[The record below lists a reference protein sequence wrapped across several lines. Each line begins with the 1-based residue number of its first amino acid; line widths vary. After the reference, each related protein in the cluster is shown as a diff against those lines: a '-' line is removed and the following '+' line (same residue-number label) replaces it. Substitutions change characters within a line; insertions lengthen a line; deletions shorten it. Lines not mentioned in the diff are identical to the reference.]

1 MADNRIGDVM
11 ASATGDIVLD
21 QHQQALFDEMCRLID
36 GTDDDLA
43 LMTRTQDLVNMLLK
57 RAEDAGF
64 RDQTLGEVSRF
75 FLGIMKAKDL
85 SPDYRM
91 RKLRMFSKASIKI
104 LIAKRPHVA
113 AESQGVAPATVPLR
127 RATDGVSAGI

>member
-1 MADNRIGDVM
+1 M

-21 QHQQALFDEMCRLID
+21 ERQQALFDEMCRVID

-43 LMTRTQDLVNMLLK
+43 LMTRTQDMVNLLLK
-57 RAEDAGF
+57 RAEDAGL

-75 FLGIMKAKDL
+75 FLGLMKARDL

-91 RKLRMFSKASIKI
+91 RKLRMFSKASVKI
-104 LIAKRPHVA
+104 LIAKRPHMA
-113 AESQGVAPATVPLR
+113 AEAPAEAPANLPFR
-127 RATDGVSAGI
+127 RATDGVAVPG

>member
-1 MADNRIGDVM
+1 M

-21 QHQQALFDEMCRLID
+21 QHQQVLFDEMCRLMD
-36 GTDDDLA
+36 GADDDLA
-43 LMTRTQDLVNMLLK
+43 LMTRTQDMVNMLLK
-57 RAEDAGF
+57 RTEDSVF

-104 LIAKRPHVA
+104 LIAKRPHMA
-113 AESQGVAPATVPLR
+113 AEAQAAAPASVPLR
-127 RATDGVSAGI
+127 RATDGVAAGV

>member
-1 MADNRIGDVM
+1 MD
-11 ASATGDIVLD
+11 SATGDIVLD
-21 QHQQALFDEMCRLID
+21 QHQQVLFDEMCRLMD

-43 LMTRTQDLVNMLLK
+43 LMTRTQDMVNMLLK
-57 RAEDAGF
+57 RTEDAGL

-91 RKLRMFSKASIKI
+91 RKLRMFSKASVKI
-104 LIAKRPHVA
+104 LIAKRPHMA
-113 AESQGVAPATVPLR
+113 AEAQAAAPASVPLR
-127 RATDGVSAGI
+127 RATDGVAAEV

>member
-1 MADNRIGDVM
+1 MG
-11 ASATGDIVLD
+11 SATGDLGLD
-21 QHQQALFDEMCRLID
+21 DRQQALFDGMCRVID
-36 GTDDDLA
+36 GTDDDLD
-43 LMTRTQDLVNMLLK
+43 LMTRTQDMVTMLLK
-57 RAEDAGF
+57 RSEDAGF

-104 LIAKRPHVA
+104 LIAKRPHMA
-113 AESQGVAPATVPLR
+113 AEVRAEAPGNVPLR
-127 RATDGVSAGI
+127 RAADGGAAGASSSG